1 MAVTPTITREYE
13 VEVTIRA
20 DGEVVPTRTERI
32 GVRLNIQAY
41 SPAERAARA
50 AVYLAR
56 LREGM
61 RDGE

>member
-1 MAVTPTITREYE
+1 MAVTPTIKREYE

-20 DGEVVPTRTERI
+20 DGEVVASRTERI

-41 SPAERAARA
+41 GPAERASRE
-50 AVYLAR
+50 AVSLAR